1 MRRMSGVAVEKLG
14 VFITPDVMPHKNIS
28 GMCSWGG
35 AVQSDCVSKLFSSV
49 RAACLVRAYT
59 TSKDSGLALEEAEAL
74 EAEALAPE
82 AAALAEAFHATS
94 SSSEDDSESAL
105 SSVALGED
113 VFFSV
118 RMVKNL

>member
-74 EAEALAPE
+74 APE

>member
-1 MRRMSGVAVEKLG
+1 MRRMSGFALEKLG
-14 VFITPDVMPHKNIS
+14 VFITPDVMPHKNNS
-28 GMCSWGG
+28 GTWSWGG

-49 RAACLVRAYT
+49 RASCLVRAYT

-74 EAEALAPE
+74 APE
-82 AAALAEAFHATS
+82 AAALEAEAFHATS

>member
-1 MRRMSGVAVEKLG
+1 MRRMSGFALEKLG

-35 AVQSDCVSKLFSSV
+35 AVQSERASKLFSSV
-49 RAACLVRAYT
+49 RASCLVRAYT
-59 TSKDSGLALEEAEAL
+59 TSKDSGLALEEE
-74 EAEALAPE
+74 
-82 AAALAEAFHATS
+82 AALAEAFHATS
-94 SSSEDDSESAL
+94 SSSEDSESASAFFS
-105 SSVALGED
+105 SSVALAAD

>member
-1 MRRMSGVAVEKLG
+1 MRRMSGFAVEKLG

-49 RAACLVRAYT
+49 RAACLVRAYK
-59 TSKDSGLALEEAEAL
+59 TSKDSGLALEEEA
-74 EAEALAPE
+74 P
-82 AAALAEAFHATS
+82 LAEAFHATS
-94 SSSEDDSESAL
+94 SSSDESESAL
-105 SSVALGED
+105 SLSSAALSED